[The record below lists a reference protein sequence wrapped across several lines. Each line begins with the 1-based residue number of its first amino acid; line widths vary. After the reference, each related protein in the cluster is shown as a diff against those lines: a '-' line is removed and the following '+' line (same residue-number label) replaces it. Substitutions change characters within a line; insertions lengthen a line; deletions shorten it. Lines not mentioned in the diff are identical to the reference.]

1 MGRRLI
7 ATLTAGTLALGGVYV
22 TLDALDIVPGALTTR
37 PAIPDPVPYPSLSPA
52 ERSAPELLASATPAP
67 AGDVNAA
74 VDSLVNDERMG
85 TLVGVSVIDG
95 ATGEMIAERNGEV
108 PMPPAS
114 STKVLTAAAALST
127 LGPET
132 RLATTATLS
141 GDVVTLVGGGD
152 ILLTTGEAND
162 GANGHASL
170 TDLAAQAADA
180 LRASGIAEVTV
191 AVDQSLF
198 SGDAYSPEWG
208 PIDAPWVMPISSVA
222 VNRGQI
228 TGTSYFPDPALSAA
242 AQFAAELSAAGIA
255 VTGTPSHAA
264 SPADARTIG
273 VVRSASVEE
282 IVHFMTKISD
292 NSVTEVMG
300 RLTALAL
307 GYPGTF
313 TGATAAVTQSLETL
327 GLPVDGLTLY
337 DVCGLSSNNL
347 ITSDLLART
356 VQLSLS
362 EPALTSLITSF
373 PVMHL
378 DGTLKD
384 RGEDA
389 AGFVRAKTG
398 TLVHAVSLTGIIQ
411 TDGGALL
418 TFSAIASDVEYGGV
432 ASARR
437 AIDVFVA
444 GLKASL

>member
-1 MGRRLI
+1 MGKRLI
-7 ATLTAGTLALGGVYV
+7 AALTATTLVLGGAYL
-22 TLDALDIVPGALTTR
+22 TLDVLDIAPGVLTSR
-37 PAIPDPVPYPSLSPA
+37 PAIPDPAPYPHVVPA
-52 ERSAPELLASATPAP
+52 ERSAPELLSSASPAP

-74 VDSLVNDERMG
+74 VDSFVTSG
-85 TLVGVSVIDG
+85 TLGGLVGVTVIDG
-95 ATGEMIAERNGEV
+95 ASGDVIADNNGSV

-114 STKVLTAAAALST
+114 STKVLTAAATLST
-127 LGPET
+127 LGPAT

-152 ILLTTGEAND
+152 ILLTTGEATD
-162 GANGHASL
+162 GVNGRASL
-170 TDLAAQAADA
+170 TDLATQAADT
-180 LRASGIAEVTV
+180 LRDAGIAEVTI

-208 PIDAPWVMPISSVA
+208 PLDAPWVMPITAVA

-228 TGTSYFPDPALSAA
+228 SGTSYFSDPALSAA
-242 AQFAAELSAAGIA
+242 TQFAAELSAAGIA
-255 VTGTPSHAA
+255 VTGTPVHAT
-264 SPADARTIG
+264 SPATARTIG

-282 IVHFMTKISD
+282 IVRFMTKISD

-300 RLTALAL
+300 RLTALKL

-313 TGATAAVTQSLETL
+313 TGATAAVTQALQTL

-347 ITSDLLART
+347 ITADLLART
-356 VQLSLS
+356 VQLSLT
-362 EPALTSLITSF
+362 EPSLSSLITSF

-418 TFSAIASDVEYGGV
+418 TFSAIASEVEYGGV
-432 ASARR
+432 ATARR
-437 AIDVFVA
+437 AMDVFVA
-444 GLKASL
+444 GLKTSF